1 MGKYYQGLKSSMK
14 VSKAIL
20 TRPWT
25 FGMVLHVTINQETES
40 TGNKAGLKQILH
52 RILVGTALESGKSN

>member
-1 MGKYYQGLKSSMK
+1 MDHGWQDLQTLYMYNYFNKTLGFWYG
-14 VSKAIL
+14 V
-20 TRPWT
+20 
-25 FGMVLHVTINQETES
+25 HVTINQETES